1 MTEASLPPSLPA
13 YNQPQGPKRASVDQA
28 KPLMKMLGRMM
39 SKRIKLPHG
48 KVASQSIKIKDKKV
62 KYW

>member
-1 MTEASLPPSLPA
+1 MNEATVPPSLPN
-13 YNQPQGPKRASVDQA
+13 YSPPKGLARATPEQA

-39 SKRIKLPHG
+39 AKRLKLPHG
-48 KVASQSIKIKDKKV
+48 KVSSQSVTIKHKKC